1 MRMIQGQFPR
11 MCDNIAYEEYGKQKI
26 ILNLLV
32 LLYNFQA
39 STVGINMILNTYMSQ
54 TEGFYSYGV
63 LPETADGYPW

>member
-1 MRMIQGQFPR
+1 MIQSQFPR
-11 MCDNIAYEEYGKQKI
+11 IYNNIIYEEFRERKI

-39 STVGINMILNTYMSQ
+39 STVGINMILNTCMSQ

-63 LPETADGYPW
+63 LEKTANGYL